1 MSTPSRQDSSH
12 RGEVADR
19 ARGETNGHGR
29 IFSSPL
35 ARRLAKEA
43 GIDLARIA
51 GSGPHGRVVARDIA
65 AAREGK
71 GLKAPAAAPAAAGAP
86 AIQLPSDDKIRALY
100 EEGSYEVIPQDRKST
115 RLNSSH

>member
-71 GLKAPAAAPAAAGAP
+71 GLKTPAAAPGAAAPSA

-100 EEGSYEVIPQDRKST
+100 EEGSYEVIPHDNMR
-115 RLNSSH
+115 RVIA